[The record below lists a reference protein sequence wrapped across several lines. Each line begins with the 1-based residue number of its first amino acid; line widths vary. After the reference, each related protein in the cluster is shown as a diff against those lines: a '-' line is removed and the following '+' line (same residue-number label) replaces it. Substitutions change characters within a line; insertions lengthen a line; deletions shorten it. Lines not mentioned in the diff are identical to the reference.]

1 MDWQT
6 FQTRC
11 CSLDLET
18 NENGDIFAIGA
29 VFNDTTFQR
38 KAPFNVQ
45 KMLAEFD
52 VFADDAT
59 YLLGHN
65 ILEHDLPVCR
75 AISPQLKCLSKPVVD
90 TLLLSPLAFPENPYH
105 RLVKDYKLVRD
116 SLNDPLADAR
126 LAMSLFRDQWEALQQ
141 QAEDRLLDFYHYAFS
156 GDPQFAGLQAALSA
170 MGAKAVDTAGAFE
183 LFERLTRIKTVGGAE
198 RSAAHQYANDA
209 LPSSAQPTACTTAI
223 SQMAHQFA
231 PATALAYC
239 LAWLRVAGGNSVLP
253 PWVRLRFD
261 EVAPMLNR
269 LRDVPCHDPDCL
281 YCAQMHDPVTWLQ
294 RYFGFAGFR
303 PEPAAADG
311 GSLQQQIVKAAMS
324 GKPLFAILP
333 TGGGKSLCF
342 QLPAL
347 VRYQRRGVLT
357 LVVSPLQA
365 LMKDQVDNLRN
376 KTGAPN
382 AAALNGLLTAPER
395 GEVLQGI
402 QNGDIALLYVSPEQL
417 RNLSFQKA
425 IECREIGCWV
435 FDEAHCL
442 SKWGHDFRPDYLY
455 AARFIKEFALRQK
468 AVLPPVQCF
477 TATAK
482 QDVKD
487 EIIDYFKAEL
497 AQDLVVFE
505 GGVERN
511 NLSFEVQTVTAADK
525 YPRIHALLKERLA
538 PEADGGSAIVYCST
552 RKHTEEVAEYLQQQD
567 WQVEAF
573 HAGKDT
579 AEKKHI
585 QENFING
592 ATRIITAT
600 NAFGMG
606 IDKEDVRLVIHADI
620 PGSIENYLQEA
631 GRAGRDQKDAECVLL
646 FDENDI
652 ETQFKL
658 SASSQ
663 INQRDIQQILRGLR
677 KSKKDKSGN
686 VVVTTGE
693 LLMNDDV
700 QTSFGNED
708 CAADTKVKMAVSWLE
723 RSGFIRRN
731 ENLTQVFQ
739 GRPLVKNMDEAK
751 TKVEQLGLSQ
761 RRQQRW
767 LAILETLFNAESDE
781 GFSADELAL
790 LGAFSA
796 DKDDRKPGKIH
807 ETAGQRVIRTLYD
820 MSKAGLIKKSLLLT
834 AFVRYK
840 VGNSSLSTLEKV
852 CALERVMLKTLQEQ
866 APDAD
871 DGHWQTLSLRHL
883 NQSLLDNGHGDS
895 NPEILRLLLTGLAKD
910 GKGLAGKK
918 GSLTLKYKGLDQYT
932 VKLNRDWA
940 ALTAT
945 AEIRLAVAKVILDG
959 IIQRIPDN
967 TKASADVLVEFS
979 AEDLLAALKQDLVAS
994 SEVKDPLAAVERALN
1009 FLHEQKIITLQ
1020 NGLAVFRS
1028 AMTIEVL
1035 PEAKGRQYN
1044 KGDFEP
1050 LSQHYSERIFQ
1061 VHVINEYAKYGLEKI
1076 SRALTFVLAY
1086 FSNDKTEFVKRYFAD
1101 RKDIFEHA
1109 TSQQSF
1115 QRIVGDLKN
1124 PEQMALVAGSEYDNV
1139 LILAG
1144 PGSGKTRVVV
1154 HRCAYLLRVKRV
1166 QARGILVLCFNRNA
1180 VTQLRR
1186 RLLDLVGDDA
1196 KGVTVQTY
1204 HGLSLRLTGHAI
1216 TAQSDDDRQFA
1227 DIIND
1232 ATALL
1237 RGDKPLLGIDADETR
1252 ERLLAGYRYI
1262 LVDEYQDID
1271 AEQYRLISAIAGRT
1285 QDDEHK
1291 LSILA
1296 VGDDDQNIY
1305 QFRGANIGFIRQF
1318 KDDYQAKVHYLVENY
1333 RSSAHIIAAS
1343 NQLIQHNRDRMKQ
1356 QQPIR
1361 INQGRKTLDA
1371 GGRWQKLDPVAKGR
1385 VQQLSCVDEYS
1396 QAAAVVDELLRL
1408 RQLDSRLDWSQCAVL
1423 ATAWRLLD
1431 PVRTLLELH
1440 KIPVKIILP
1449 DDLKLPMSR
1458 IREYADL
1465 LDAIKQSPEPLSKA
1479 SDWLRYLDDSY
1490 GSEPGTIWLNR
1501 LKAMVQ
1507 DWQAETDNGEVP
1519 KLQTL
1524 EYLYEV
1530 LAEQRRERC
1539 LGQGVFLSTVHSVK
1553 GLEFAHLA
1561 ILDGGWTTPA
1571 SEEQRRLYYVAMTRA
1586 KETLCLMQRLDLRNP
1601 FLAEI
1606 GGDFVLAKTVHPPL
1620 QHQALGKQYAILSLK
1635 DLDLSYAGGFNAF
1648 DPIHQRL
1655 ARLNSGSRLRIE
1667 SGNGKLALKDKDGI
1681 VAVLSKQ
1688 AALLWSAKLNAIE
1701 SVTVLA
1707 MIRRYRDDNE
1717 EGYQSRCKTEQWEL
1731 PLVEI
1736 VFDDK
1741 LMR

>member
-6 FQTRC
+6 FQNSG
-11 CSLDLET
+11 CSLDLEA
-18 NENGDIFAIGA
+18 NENGEIFALGA
-29 VFNDTTFQR
+29 VFQDKTLQR
-38 KAPFNVQ
+38 KAPFNIQ
-45 KMLAEFD
+45 KVLAEFD
-52 VFADDAT
+52 DFARDAT

-75 AISPQLKCLSKPVVD
+75 AKSSRLKFLHKPVVD

-126 LAMSLFRDQWEALQQ
+126 LAMLLFQDQWEALQQ
-141 QAEDRLLDFYHYAFS
+141 QQAEGGLLDFYHYAFS
-156 GDPQFAGLQAALSA
+156 DNPQFAGVQLAFSA
-170 MGAKAVDTAGAFE
+170 MGANAVDVTGAFD
-183 LFERLTRIKTVGGAE
+183 LFNRL
-198 RSAAHQYANDA
+198 A
-209 LPSSAQPTACTTAI
+209 LDKVCITAI
-223 SQMAHQFA
+223 SQMANKFA
-231 PATALAYC
+231 PTTALAYC

-261 EVAPMLNR
+261 DVAPMLNR
-269 LRDVPCHDPDCL
+269 LRDVPCNNPACS
-281 YCAQMHDPVTWLQ
+281 YCTQMHNPAVWLE

-303 PEPAAADG
+303 PEPPAADG
-311 GSLQQQIVKAAMS
+311 SSLQEHIVKTAMC

-357 LVVSPLQA
+357 IVVSPLQA

-382 AAALNGLLTAPER
+382 AAALNGMLTAPER

-402 QNGDIALLYVSPEQL
+402 QFGDIALLYVSPEQL

-425 IECREIGCWV
+425 IEYREIGCWV

-468 AVLPPVQCF
+468 TVLPPVQCF

-497 AQDLVVFE
+497 AQDLAVFE

-511 NLSFEVQTVTAADK
+511 NLSFEVQTVNGADK
-525 YPRIHALLKERLA
+525 YPRINSLLSERLA
-538 PEADGGSAIVYCST
+538 SEADGGSAIIYCST
-552 RKHTEEVAEYLQQQD
+552 RKNTEEVAEYLQQQG

-585 QENFING
+585 QENFITG
-592 ATRIITAT
+592 TTRIITAT

-606 IDKEDVRLVIHADI
+606 IDKDDVRLVIHADI

-631 GRAGRDQKDAECVLL
+631 GRAGRDQMDAECVLL
-646 FDENDI
+646 FDESDI

-663 INQRDIQQILRGLR
+663 INQRDIAQILRGLR
-677 KSKKDKSGN
+677 KSKKDKFGN
-686 VVVTTGE
+686 VVLTTGE
-693 LLMNDDV
+693 LLMDDDV
-700 QTSFGNED
+700 QTSFDNED
-708 CAADTKVKMAVSWLE
+708 RNADTKVKMAVSWLE
-723 RSGFIRRN
+723 RGGFIKRN

-739 GRPLVKNMDEAK
+739 GRPMVKNMDEAK

-761 RRQQRW
+761 RQQQRW
-767 LAILETLFNAESDE
+767 LAILDALFNADSDE

-796 DKDDRKPGKIH
+796 DQDDQKPGKIN
-807 ETAGQRVIRTLYD
+807 ETASQRVIRTLYD
-820 MSKAGLIKKSLLLT
+820 MAEKGLIQKSLLLT

-840 VGNSSLSTLEKV
+840 VGNSSVTMLEKV
-852 CALERVMLKTLQEQ
+852 CELERVMLNVLKEQ

-871 DGHWQTLSLRHL
+871 NGQWQTLSLRYL
-883 NQSLLDNGHGDS
+883 NQTLLNDGHENS
-895 NPEILRLLLTGLAKD
+895 NPEILRQLLSSLAKD

-918 GSLTLKYKGLDQYT
+918 GSLTLRHKGLDQYM
-932 VKLNRDWA
+932 VKLNRDWT

-945 AEIRLAVAKVILDG
+945 AEIRLAVAKVVLDG

-967 TKASADVLVEFS
+967 TKPSADLLVEFS
-979 AEDLLAALKQDLVAS
+979 AEDLLAVLNQDLVAS

-1020 NGLAVFRS
+1020 KGLAVFRS

-1035 PEAKGRQYN
+1035 PESKGRKYN

-1061 VHVINEYAKYGLEKI
+1061 VHVINEYAKYGLDKI
-1076 SRALTFVLAY
+1076 GHALAFVVAY
-1086 FSNDKTEFVKRYFAD
+1086 FSQDKAEFVKRYFSD
-1101 RKDIFEHA
+1101 RKDILERA

-1115 QRIVGDLKN
+1115 QRLVNDLQN
-1124 PEQMALVAGSEYDNV
+1124 SEQMALVASGEDDNL

-1166 QARGILVLCFNRNA
+1166 PARGILVLCFNRNA

-1196 KGVTVQTY
+1196 RGVTIQTY
-1204 HGLSLRLTGHAI
+1204 HGLSLRLTGHAL
-1216 TAQSDDDRQFA
+1216 TTVRATGQSPFDG
-1227 DIIND
+1227 IINE

-1237 RGDKPLLGIDADETR
+1237 RGDKPLLGVDADETR

-1271 AEQYRLISAIAGRT
+1271 AEQYQLISAIAGRT
-1285 QDDEHK
+1285 QDDDRK
-1291 LSILA
+1291 LGILA

-1305 QFRGANIGFIRQF
+1305 QFRGANVGFIRQF

-1333 RSSAHIIAAS
+1333 RSSAQIIAAA
-1343 NQLIQHNRDRMKQ
+1343 NQLIQHNQDRMKQ

-1361 INQGRKTLDA
+1361 INRGRKTLDA
-1371 GGRWQKLDPVAKGR
+1371 GGRWQKLDPVGKGR
-1385 VQQLSCVDEYS
+1385 VQQLITANEYN
-1396 QAAAVVDELLRL
+1396 QAVAVVDELLRL
-1408 RQLDSRLDWSQCAVL
+1408 RQLDSQLDWSQCAVL

-1431 PVRTLLELH
+1431 PVRTLLELQG
-1440 KIPVKIILP
+1440 IPVSFLLP
-1449 DDLKLPMSR
+1449 ADKQPPLSR
-1458 IREYADL
+1458 IRENADL
-1465 LDAIKQSPEPLSKA
+1465 LDTIKQSPEPLNKA
-1479 SDWLRYLDDSY
+1479 SGWLRYLDDSY
-1490 GSEPGTIWLNR
+1490 GNEPANIWLSQ
-1501 LKAMVQ
+1501 LKAVLQ
-1507 DWQAETDNGEVP
+1507 DWQDETDDGAVP
-1519 KLQTL
+1519 NQQTL
-1524 EYLYEV
+1524 EFLYEV

-1553 GLEFAHLA
+1553 GMEFAHLA
-1561 ILDGGWTTPA
+1561 ILDGGWSTPA
-1571 SEEQRRLYYVAMTRA
+1571 TEEQRRLYYVAMTRA
-1586 KETLCLMQRLDLRNP
+1586 KETLCLMQRQNQRNP

-1606 GGDFVLAKTVHPPL
+1606 IGDHLLSRTVNPPPQNNVLS
-1620 QHQALGKQYAILSLK
+1620 KQYAILGMK
-1635 DLDLSYAGGFNAF
+1635 DVDLSYAGSFDAF
-1648 DPIHQRL
+1648 HPIHHHL
-1655 ARLNSGSRLRIE
+1655 ARLNTDSRLTME
-1667 SGNGKLALKDKDGI
+1667 HNNGKVVLKDKAMV
-1681 VAVLSKQ
+1681 VAQLSTQ
-1688 AALLWSAKLNAIE
+1688 AAQFWSAKINTIE

-1707 MIRRYRDDNE
+1707 IIRRYRDDSE
-1717 EGYQSRCKTEQWEL
+1717 ESYQSRCKVGQWEL
-1731 PLVEI
+1731 PLVEV
-1736 VFDDK
+1736 VFDD
-1741 LMR
+1741 RS

>member
-6 FQTRC
+6 FQTGC

-18 NENGDIFAIGA
+18 NENGGIFAIGA
-29 VFNDTTFQR
+29 VFNDVTFQR
-38 KAPFNVQ
+38 KAPFNIKKV
-45 KMLAEFD
+45 LAEFD
-52 VFADDAT
+52 AFAGAAT

-75 AISPQLKCLSKPVVD
+75 SISSQFKFLSKPVVD

-105 RLVKDYKLVRD
+105 RLVKDYKLVHD

-126 LAMSLFRDQWEALQQ
+126 LAVSLFHDQWEALQQ
-141 QAEDRLLDFYHYAFS
+141 QQAEAGLLDFYRYAFS
-156 GDPQFAGLQAALSA
+156 GNPKFAGVQLALSA
-170 MGAKAVDTAGAFE
+170 MGANAIDAAGAFA
-183 LFERLTRIKTVGGAE
+183 LFGHLTLDRVCI
-198 RSAAHQYANDA
+198 
-209 LPSSAQPTACTTAI
+209 TAI
-223 SQMAHQFA
+223 GQMDKAFS
-231 PATALAYC
+231 PTTALAYC

-261 EVAPMLNR
+261 DVAPTLNR
-269 LRDVPCHDPDCL
+269 LRDIPCNNPACS
-281 YCAQMHDPVTWLQ
+281 YCAQIHNPVIWLE

-303 PEPAAADG
+303 KEPAAADG
-311 GSLQQQIVKAAMS
+311 GSLQQQIVKAAMC

-357 LVVSPLQA
+357 IVVSPLQA

-382 AAALNGLLTAPER
+382 AAALYGMLTAPER

-417 RNLSFQKA
+417 RNLSFQKT
-425 IECREIGCWV
+425 IEQREIGCWV

-497 AQDLVVFE
+497 AQDLAVFE

-511 NLSFEVQTVTAADK
+511 NLSFEVQTVNDSDR
-525 YPRIHALLKERLA
+525 YPRINALLNERLA
-538 PEADGGSAIVYCST
+538 PEADGGSAIIYCA
-552 RKHTEEVAEYLQQQD
+552 KQKQTEAIAEYLQQQGR
-567 WQVEAF
+567 QVEAF
-573 HAGKDT
+573 HAGKDA

-585 QENFING
+585 QENFVTG

-606 IDKEDVRLVIHADI
+606 IDKEDVRLVIHAYI

-663 INQRDIQQILRGLR
+663 ISQRDIQQILRGLR
-677 KSKKDKSGN
+677 KSKRDKSGN
-686 VVVTTGE
+686 VVLTTGE
-693 LLMNDDV
+693 LLMDDDV
-700 QTSFGNED
+700 QTSFDNED
-708 CAADTKVKMAVSWLE
+708 HAADTKVKMAVSWLE
-723 RSGFIRRN
+723 RGGFIQRN

-739 GRPLVKNMDEAK
+739 GRPMVKNMDEAK
-751 TKVEQLGLSQ
+751 SKVEKLGLPQ
-761 RRQQRW
+761 RQQQRW
-767 LAILETLFNAESDE
+767 LAILDALFNAECDE

-796 DKDDRKPGKIH
+796 DDDDKKPGKTN
-807 ETAGQRVIRTLYD
+807 ETASQRVIRTLYD
-820 MSKAGLIKKSLLLT
+820 MSAQGLIKKSLLLT

-840 VGNSSLSTLEKV
+840 VGNSSVAALEKV
-852 CALERVMLKTLQEQ
+852 CVLERAMLGTLQEQ
-866 APDAD
+866 APDAEN
-871 DGHWQTLSLRHL
+871 GQWQTLSLRHL
-883 NQSLLDNGHGDS
+883 NQSLLDEGYGDS
-895 NPEILRLLLTGLAKD
+895 NPEILRRLLTGLAKD

-918 GSLTLKYKGLDQYT
+918 GSMTLKYQGLDQYR
-932 VKLNRDWA
+932 VKLNRDWT

-945 AEIRLAVAKVILDG
+945 AEIRLAVAKVALDG
-959 IIQRIPDN
+959 IMQRIDDHAKP
-967 TKASADVLVEFS
+967 SGELLVEFS
-979 AEDLLAALKQDLVAS
+979 AEDLLAALNRDLVTALA
-994 SEVKDPLAAVERALN
+994 VKDPLAAVERALN
-1009 FLHEQKIITLQ
+1009 FLHEQNIITLQ
-1020 NGLAVFRS
+1020 QGLAVFRS

-1035 PEAKGRQYN
+1035 PEAKGRKYN

-1076 SRALTFVLAY
+1076 GHALAFVLAY
-1086 FSNDKTEFVKRYFAD
+1086 FSSDKTEFVQRYFAD
-1101 RKDIFEHA
+1101 RKDILDRA
-1109 TSQQSF
+1109 TSRQSF
-1115 QRIVGDLKN
+1115 QRIVNDLQN
-1124 PEQMALVAGSEYDNV
+1124 PEQMALVAGSEDDNL

-1144 PGSGKTRVVV
+1144 PGAGKTRVVV

-1166 QARGILVLCFNRNA
+1166 PARGILVLCFNRNA

-1196 KGVTVQTY
+1196 RGVTIQTY
-1204 HGLSLRLTGHAI
+1204 HGLSLRLTGHTI
-1216 TAQSDDDRQFA
+1216 TGLNQNGDNRQFA
-1227 DIIND
+1227 EIINE

-1271 AEQYRLISAIAGRT
+1271 AEQYQLISAIAGRT
-1285 QDDEHK
+1285 QDEERK
-1291 LSILA
+1291 LGILA

-1305 QFRGANIGFIRQF
+1305 QFRGANVGFIRQF

-1333 RSSAHIIAAS
+1333 RSSAHIIAAA
-1343 NQLIQHNRDRMKQ
+1343 NQLIRHNQDRMKQ

-1361 INQGRKTLDA
+1361 INRGRKILDA
-1371 GGRWQKLDPVAKGR
+1371 GGRWQKLDPVGKGR
-1385 VQQLSCVDEYS
+1385 VQQLISADEYS
-1396 QAAAVVDELLRL
+1396 QAVAVVDELLRL

-1423 ATAWRLLD
+1423 AKEWRLLD
-1431 PVRTLLELH
+1431 PVRTLLERH
-1440 KIPVKIILP
+1440 DIPVSIMLP
-1449 DDLKLPMSR
+1449 ADKQPPLSR
-1458 IREYADL
+1458 IRENADL

-1490 GSEPGTIWLNR
+1490 GSEPGNIWLNQ
-1501 LKAMVQ
+1501 LKAMLQ
-1507 DWQAETDNGEVP
+1507 DWQDETDDGAVP
-1519 KLQTL
+1519 KQQTL
-1524 EYLYEV
+1524 EFLYEV
-1530 LAEQRRERC
+1530 LAEQRRERR

-1553 GLEFAHLA
+1553 GMEFSHLA

-1571 SEEQRRLYYVAMTRA
+1571 GEEQRRLFYVAMTRA
-1586 KETLCLMQRLDLRNP
+1586 KETLCLMQRQDQRNP
-1601 FLAEI
+1601 FLTEI
-1606 GGDFVLAKTVHPPL
+1606 TGAPLLSRTVSPSLQSHALAKQYVI
-1620 QHQALGKQYAILSLK
+1620 LGMK
-1635 DLDLSYAGGFNAF
+1635 DVDLSYAGRFAAS
-1648 DPIHQRL
+1648 DPIHRHL
-1655 ARLNSGSRLRIE
+1655 AGLNTGSRLSME
-1667 SGNGKLALKDKDGI
+1667 HGNGKVVLKDQGRV
-1681 VAVLSKQ
+1681 VAALSKQ
-1688 AALLWSAKLNAIE
+1688 AAQLWTAKIDAIE

-1707 MIRRYRDDNE
+1707 MIRRYRDDSE
-1717 EGYQSRCKTEQWEL
+1717 ESYQSRCKVEQWEL
-1731 PLVEI
+1731 PLVEV
-1736 VFDDK
+1736 VFGGS
-1741 LMR
+1741 LLR